1 MLSLSLLNAHTQANC
16 IGVLM
21 RQMLGLMR
29 RWRNTTGS
37 SSADANASTSSS
49 ADSSSTSSKVWLQE
63 AEGSPGLCGAS
74 QLQFTAAV
82 DACGAEVLATLTA
95 CLQGTDYL
103 QVKAAHNALAF
114 ILDEFPWRYV
124 PLLHRLF
131 CTHEWCSAHSNTA
144 PQSCL
149 SSVSALTVTQQSS
162 WCTFAAHGSLHSL
175 REHAG

>member
-1 MLSLSLLNAHTQANC
+1 
-16 IGVLM
+16 M

-37 SSADANASTSSS
+37 SSTDTNNNSS
-49 ADSSSTSSKVWLQE
+49 SSSTSSSSKAWLQE

-74 QLQFTAAV
+74 HLQFTAAV

-95 CLQGTDYL
+95 CLQETDYM

-131 CTHEWCSAHSNTA
+131 CTYIVLFRSYECRFI
-144 PQSCL
+144 CL
-149 SSVSALTVTQQSS
+149 
-162 WCTFAAHGSLHSL
+162 
-175 REHAG
+175 

>member
-1 MLSLSLLNAHTQANC
+1 
-16 IGVLM
+16 M

-37 SSADANASTSSS
+37 SSDTNSSS
-49 ADSSSTSSKVWLQE
+49 SNGKVWLQE

-74 QLQFTAAV
+74 QMQFTAAV

-95 CLQGTDYL
+95 CLQETDYL

-124 PLLHRLF
+124 PLLHIQVLF
-131 CTHEWCSAHSNTA
+131 R
-144 PQSCL
+144 
-149 SSVSALTVTQQSS
+149 
-162 WCTFAAHGSLHSL
+162 TF
-175 REHAG
+175 EY